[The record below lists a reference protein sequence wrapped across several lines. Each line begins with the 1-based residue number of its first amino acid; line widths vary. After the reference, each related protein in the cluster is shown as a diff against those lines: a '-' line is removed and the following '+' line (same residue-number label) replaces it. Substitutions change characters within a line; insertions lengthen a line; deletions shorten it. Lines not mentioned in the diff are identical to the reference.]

1 MRNLKMHMR
10 NLKSKV
16 TILFLLL
23 SNFNSFS
30 QKKETLQYFNKSL
43 RFEISMEIPIIENIV
58 VKNLLKKRFESERK
72 ELENYQKERD
82 KSYFSNRAVNMTYVT
97 FYSIDTIFY
106 NTNEIIIV
114 YDVNIENATPGVED
128 YFFDIFHINLN
139 NEDSEIISTKKYL
152 NKDKKTIIQFIEK
165 KLPKCKLMVDA
176 DLDSYIVEVKKNE
189 FQILIWKGLLE
200 TEYENCINQKKWV
213 QVGTNDQIYK
223 LLFSTKKIERKSYI
237 YLKPNN
243 ISNMYL
249 IKGDEV
255 EIIEEKE
262 NWLKIRYYG
271 KKTIEGWIKKSDVE

>member
-1 MRNLKMHMR
+1 MRNLKMYMR

-30 QKKETLQYFNKSL
+30 QKKETLQYYNESL
-43 RFEISMEIPIIENIV
+43 RFEISMEIPIIENIF

-72 ELENYQKERD
+72 ELENYQKKRD
-82 KSYFSNRAVNMTYVT
+82 KSYFSKRAVNMTYVT

-106 NTNEIIIV
+106 NTNEITIV
-114 YDVNIENATPGVED
+114 YDVKIENATPRVED
-128 YFFDIFHINLN
+128 YFYDIFHVNLN

-152 NKDKKTIIQFIEK
+152 DKDKKTIIQFIEK
-165 KLPKCKLMVDA
+165 KLPKCKLMANA

-255 EIIEEKE
+255 KIIEEKDE
-262 NWLKIRYYG
+262 WLKIRYYG

>member
-1 MRNLKMHMR
+1 M
-10 NLKSKV
+10 
-16 TILFLLL
+16 

-30 QKKETLQYFNKSL
+30 QKKETLQYYNKSL
-43 RFEISMEIPIIENIV
+43 RFEISMEVPIIENIF

-82 KSYFSNRAVNMTYVT
+82 KSYFSKKAVNTTYVT

-152 NKDKKTIIQFIEK
+152 NKDKKTIIQLIEK

-189 FQILIWKGLLE
+189 FHILIWKGLLE

-262 NWLKIRYYG
+262 DWLHIRYYG
-271 KKTIEGWIKKSDVE
+271 KKVVEGWVKKSDVE